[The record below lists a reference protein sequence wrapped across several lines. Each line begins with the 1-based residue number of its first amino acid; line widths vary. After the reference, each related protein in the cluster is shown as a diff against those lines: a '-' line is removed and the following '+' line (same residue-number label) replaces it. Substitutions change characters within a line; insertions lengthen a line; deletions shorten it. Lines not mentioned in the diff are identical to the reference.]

1 MPTDPEPPASPD
13 TSRLTELEATL
24 AHLERNY
31 DALNAVVVE
40 QARTLARLQKRLTQL
55 DETLKSQ
62 EVDRPAP
69 ASTKPPH
76 Y

>member
-1 MPTDPEPPASPD
+1 MDPVPDPAPSAE
-13 TSRLTELEATL
+13 SARLVELEANL

-40 QARTLARLQKRLTQL
+40 QSRALARLQKRLTQL